1 MTVDDRFE
9 IPDDELVW
17 SYARSGGPGG
27 QNVNKLNTRAI
38 LHWNLAANTSLPP
51 AIRQRLQARE
61 RNRLTTEGVL
71 VLQSQTHRTQ
81 ERNRQACLERL
92 RELIRRAAI
101 LPTVRRPTKP
111 TLGSQKRRLQAKKQ
125 RSEIKQQRRGPSSE

>member
-1 MTVDDRFE
+1 MRIDDRFE

-38 LHWNLAANTSLPP
+38 LHWNLAANTSLPL
-51 AIRQRLQARE
+51 AVRHRLQALE
-61 RNRLTTEGVL
+61 RNRLTTEGIL

-81 ERNRQACLERL
+81 ERNREACLERL

-101 LPTVRRPTKP
+101 IPTVRRPTKP
-111 TLGSQKRRLQAKKQ
+111 TFGSKKRRLQAKKQ
-125 RSEIKQQRRGPSSE
+125 RGEIKRQRRDPSSE